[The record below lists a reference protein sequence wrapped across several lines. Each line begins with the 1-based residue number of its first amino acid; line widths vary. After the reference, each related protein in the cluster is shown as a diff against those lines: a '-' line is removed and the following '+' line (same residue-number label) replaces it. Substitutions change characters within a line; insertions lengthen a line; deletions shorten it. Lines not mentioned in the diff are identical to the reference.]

1 MQVFINLDGK
11 LVIQA
16 HSYEEKYAVENAIK
30 AATAA
35 NPFYICDDCHL
46 EAREDYLAAQ
56 EAKKQAGEEAN

>member
-1 MQVFINLDGK
+1 MQAFINLDGK
-11 LVIQA
+11 LVVQA

-30 AATAA
+30 TATAA

-56 EAKKQAGEEAN
+56 EAKKQAAEDES